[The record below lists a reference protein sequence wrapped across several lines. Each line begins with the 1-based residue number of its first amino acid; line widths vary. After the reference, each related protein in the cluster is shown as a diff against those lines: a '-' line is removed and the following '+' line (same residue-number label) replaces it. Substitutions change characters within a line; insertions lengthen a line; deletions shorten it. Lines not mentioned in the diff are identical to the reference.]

1 MHWSDAVNSTLPSIV
16 KIETPS
22 GHGTGF
28 LCYFNPDK
36 PMVAIATAGHV
47 ILHADKWMEPIRI
60 YTHDGS
66 KSMLL
71 KAKERHITLGN
82 RSDSAL
88 ILFSKPQDLFVN
100 TLPLDLLD
108 QEYVLRVGTQVGW
121 IGFTTLEP
129 DTPCFFSGM
138 ISARQD
144 HKNAYL
150 IDGVAING
158 VSGGP
163 VLHVDEDEDV
173 KVVGTVSAYRTHKT
187 SGDTLPGLL
196 IAQDLSLFH
205 DVIAH
210 INTVDG
216 ADKKY
221 QPEPS
226 QKP

>member
-1 MHWSDAVNSTLPSIV
+1 MHWSDAVNSSLPCIV
-16 KIETPS
+16 KIETPT

-28 LCYFNPDK
+28 LCFHNKATSMY
-36 PMVAIATAGHV
+36 AIATAGHV
-47 ILHADKWMEPIRI
+47 IQHADKWMEPIRI

-66 KSMLL
+66 KSLLL
-71 KAKERHITLGN
+71 KPNVRHITMGEL
-82 RSDSAL
+82 SDSAI
-88 ILFSKPQDLFVN
+88 ILFSKTRDLFAQ
-100 TLPLDLLD
+100 TLPLPLLD

-129 DTPCFFSGM
+129 DIPCFFSGM

-163 VLHVDEDEDV
+163 VLHIDEEETV
-173 KVVGTVSAYRTHKT
+173 KVVGTVSAYRMNRT
-187 SGDTLPGLL
+187 SGETLPGLL

-205 DVIAH
+205 DVITH
-210 INTVDG
+210 IQSVETGNG
-216 ADKKY
+216 KKV
-221 QPEPS
+221 Q
-226 QKP
+226 

>member
-16 KIETPS
+16 KIETPR

-28 LCYFNPDK
+28 LCYHNPSTS
-36 PMVAIATAGHV
+36 MYAIATAGHV

-60 YTHDGS
+60 YNHDGS
-66 KSMLL
+66 KSLLL
-71 KAKERHITLGN
+71 KAKERHITLGS

-88 ILFSKPQDLFVN
+88 ILFSKDHDLFVK
-100 TLPLDLLD
+100 TPPLALLD

-138 ISARQD
+138 ISAR
-144 HKNAYL
+144 KGNAYL

-163 VLHVDEDEDV
+163 VLYLDEEEEV
-173 KVVGTVSAYRTHKT
+173 RVVGTVSAYRMSKT
-187 SGDTLPGLL
+187 STDTLPGLL
-196 IAQDLSLFH
+196 IAQDLSLLH
-205 DVIAH
+205 DVITH
-210 INTVDG
+210 IQTVKE
-216 ADKKY
+216 AEKK
-221 QPEPS
+221 
-226 QKP
+226 